1 MRNVMHCYLRG
12 YIVTH
17 GLSESA
23 SKKKL
28 EIEAGEGN
36 CQQKDLSGTHCW
48 RTNASTANGEFWAKK
63 NPVGNRVLF
72 LYRSPWVVALG

>member
-1 MRNVMHCYLRG
+1 MHCYLRG

-23 SKKKL
+23 SKKNL

-36 CQQKDLSGTHCW
+36 CQQKDLSGTH
-48 RTNASTANGEFWAKK
+48 
-63 NPVGNRVLF
+63 
-72 LYRSPWVVALG
+72 